1 MQSRIQQLSQLQ
13 PDKRILNYAFSQQ
26 AVIGRGSYGIVY
38 VGVNI
43 DTNQVVA
50 IKVVP
55 LQFDQQS
62 LRKEIDIMKDLDCP
76 NIVKL
81 LDVVQTPNNCYI
93 VSELCTGGDL
103 RVYMKRYGCLTEQQ
117 ALPILTQ
124 ILKGILQSFKKGIIH
139 RDLKPANILI
149 ASDNIFK
156 IADFGF
162 AKRFQHLEGDLM
174 NSMAGTPL
182 YMSPQVLLRKQ
193 YTSKCDVWSV
203 GLIYYEL
210 IEGRTPWNVMDI
222 LDLINKQRNTNI
234 KFSKKISLISQQF
247 ILGCLQYEEQKRL
260 GWEQVFTHPLFD
272 NKFLIKEQDQKSQ
285 KSQHSTSQIKN
296 ESDSSNMNTKLVA
309 VNSPPQTKSPLQ
321 IYNKQQKT
329 IQKEI
334 LSKVESPKQE
344 IRQLFNHSK
353 TVMLPETQK
362 KDRTI
367 SIGNQPQS
375 TRNSGNKIFNENQK
389 VLIRQRS
396 ENDELSNNKQ
406 IIQNQIEYLQLLKQ
420 IRSQLFDYQQVT
432 IQQTTVYKLQFII
445 LKNIMMITTQ
455 LKSCLIDG
463 NVNTLELKDF
473 EIFKQRDTFKNIE
486 KQILELH
493 FDSFNNFQECQ
504 LLLNENYTLIMNDL
518 EFMDIFNNNFE
529 YSVQFCNLAKHLS
542 LSFIKQ
548 YLYQIILGYENPK
561 IQSFTFIL
569 CNYAKFVGEYTQ
581 NVEQFLHCIKIQLTR
596 SECINYIEK
605 ILFN

>member
-1 MQSRIQQLSQLQ
+1 MQTRIQQLSQLQ
-13 PDKRILNYAFSQQ
+13 PDKRILNYTFSQQ

-38 VGVNI
+38 VGMNI

-55 LQFDQQS
+55 LQCDQQS

-93 VSELCTGGDL
+93 ISELCTGGDL
-103 RVYMKRYGCLTEQQ
+103 REYMKRHGCLTEQQ
-117 ALPILTQ
+117 ALPIITQ
-124 ILKGILQSFKKGIIH
+124 ILKGILQSFKRSIIH

-149 ASDNIFK
+149 TSENIFK

-174 NSMAGTPL
+174 SSLAGTPL

-234 KFSKKISLISQQF
+234 KFSKKISPLSQQF

-272 NKFLIKEQDQKSQ
+272 NKFIMKDIDQKSQ
-285 KSQHSTSQIKN
+285 RSQHSTSQIKN
-296 ESDSSNMNTKLVA
+296 ESDISTMNAKLVA

-321 IYNKQQKT
+321 IYNKQKT
-329 IQKEI
+329 SQKEL
-334 LSKVESPKQE
+334 LSKVDSPKQE

-353 TVMLPETQK
+353 TMMIPQTLK

-375 TRNSGNKIFNENQK
+375 TRNSGNKIFGENQK
-389 VLIRQRS
+389 GFSRQRS
-396 ENDELSNNKQ
+396 ENDELQNNKQ
-406 IIQNQIEYLQLLKQ
+406 IIQNQIEFLLLMKQ
-420 IRSQLFDYQQVT
+420 IRIQLLDYSQVT

-445 LKNIMMITTQ
+445 LKNIMMKTTQ
-455 LKSCLIDG
+455 LKNCLIDG
-463 NVNTLELKDF
+463 NVNNLELKDF
-473 EIFKQRDTFKNIE
+473 EMFKQSDTFKNIE

-504 LLLNENYTLIMNDL
+504 LLLNENYTQIMNDL

-529 YSVQFCNLAKHLS
+529 YSIQFCNLAKHLS
-542 LSFIKQ
+542 LQFIKQ

-561 IQSFTFIL
+561 IQLFTFLL
-569 CNYAKFVGEYTQ
+569 CNYAKYVGEYTQ
-581 NVEQFLHCIKIQLTR
+581 NVELLLQSSKLQLSR
-596 SECINYIEK
+596 NECINYIEK

>member
-1 MQSRIQQLSQLQ
+1 MQTRIQQLSQLQ
-13 PDKRILNYAFSQQ
+13 PDKRILNYTFSQQ

-38 VGVNI
+38 VGMNI

-55 LQFDQQS
+55 LQCDQQS

-103 RVYMKRYGCLTEQQ
+103 REYMKRHGCLTEQQ
-117 ALPILTQ
+117 ALPIITQ
-124 ILKGILQSFKKGIIH
+124 ILKGILQSFKRGIVH

-149 ASDNIFK
+149 TAENIFK

-174 NSMAGTPL
+174 SSLAGTPL

-222 LDLINKQRNTNI
+222 LDLINKQRNTSI
-234 KFSKKISLISQQF
+234 KFSKKISPLSQQF

-272 NKFLIKEQDQKSQ
+272 NKFVMKELDQKSQ
-285 KSQHSTSQIKN
+285 RSQHSTSQIKN
-296 ESDSSNMNTKLVA
+296 ESDSSNINAKLVA

-321 IYNKQQKT
+321 IYNRQKT
-329 IQKEI
+329 SQKEL
-334 LSKVESPKQE
+334 LSKVDSPKQE
-344 IRQLFNHSK
+344 IRQLFHHSK
-353 TVMLPETQK
+353 TMMIPQTLK

-375 TRNSGNKIFNENQK
+375 TRNSGNKMFGENQK
-389 VLIRQRS
+389 GFSRQRS
-396 ENDELSNNKQ
+396 ENDELQNNKQ
-406 IIQNQIEYLQLLKQ
+406 IIQNQIEFLLLMKQLRIQLL
-420 IRSQLFDYQQVT
+420 DYSQVT

-445 LKNIMMITTQ
+445 LKNIMMKTTQ
-455 LKSCLIDG
+455 LKHGLIDG
-463 NVNTLELKDF
+463 NVNNFELKDF
-473 EIFKQRDTFKNIE
+473 EIFKQSDTFKNIE

-493 FDSFNNFQECQ
+493 FDSFNSFQECQ

-529 YSVQFCNLAKHLS
+529 YSIQFCNLAKHLS
-542 LSFIKQ
+542 LQFIKCNEFD
-548 YLYQIILGYENPK
+548 Y
-561 IQSFTFIL
+561 IQNI
-569 CNYAKFVGEYTQ
+569 YIK
-581 NVEQFLHCIKIQLTR
+581 QFWDM
-596 SECINYIEK
+596 K
-605 ILFN
+605 ILRFNCSHFCCATMRSSLESTLRMWNNCYRERMYKLY

>member
-13 PDKRILNYAFSQQ
+13 PDKRILNYTFSQQ

-38 VGVNI
+38 VGMNI

-55 LQFDQQS
+55 LQCDQQS

-81 LDVVQTPNNCYI
+81 IDVVQTPNNCYI
-93 VSELCTGGDL
+93 ISELCTGGDL
-103 RVYMKRYGCLTEQQ
+103 REYMKRNGCLNEQQ
-117 ALPILTQ
+117 ALPILMQ
-124 ILKGILQSFKKGIIH
+124 ILKGILQSFKRGIIH

-149 ASDNIFK
+149 TSENIFK

-174 NSMAGTPL
+174 NSLAGTPL

-193 YTSKCDVWSV
+193 YTSKCDVWSI

-234 KFSKKISLISQQF
+234 KFSKKISPMSQQF
-247 ILGCLQYEEQKRL
+247 ILGCLQYEESKRL
-260 GWEQVFTHPLFD
+260 GWEQVFTHPLFE
-272 NKFLIKEQDQKSQ
+272 NKFLIKEQDSKSQ
-285 KSQHSTSQIKN
+285 KSQYSTSQIKN
-296 ESDSSNMNTKLVA
+296 ESDTSIINTKLVA

-321 IYNKQQKT
+321 IYNKQK
-329 IQKEI
+329 INQKEL
-334 LSKVESPKQE
+334 LSKVDSPKQE
-344 IRQLFNHSK
+344 IRQLFQHSK
-353 TVMLPETQK
+353 TMMIPQTLK

-375 TRNSGNKIFNENQK
+375 TRNSGNKMFTEK
-389 VLIRQRS
+389 GFTKQRS
-396 ENDELSNNKQ
+396 ENDELQIQNNKQ
-406 IIQNQIEYLQLLKQ
+406 IIQNQIEFILLLKQ
-420 IRSQLFDYQQVT
+420 IRIQLLDFQQVT

-445 LKNIMMITTQ
+445 LKNIMMKTTQ
-455 LKSCLIDG
+455 LKSCLVDG
-463 NVNTLELKDF
+463 NVNNLELKEF
-473 EIFKQRDTFKNIE
+473 ENFKQSDTFKNIE

-493 FDSFNNFQECQ
+493 FDSFNSFQECQ
-504 LLLNENYTLIMNDL
+504 LRLNENYTLIMNDM

-529 YSVQFCNLAKHLS
+529 YSIQFCNLAKHLS
-542 LSFIKQ
+542 LQFIKQ
-548 YLYQIILGYENPK
+548 YLYQIILGYENAK
-561 IQSFTFIL
+561 IQLFTFLL
-569 CNYAKFVGEYTQ
+569 CNYAKFVGEYSQ
-581 NVEQFLHCIKIQLTR
+581 NIEQFLNSSKMQLSR
-596 SECINYIEK
+596 NECINYIER

>member
-1 MQSRIQQLSQLQ
+1 MQTRIQQLSQLQ
-13 PDKRILNYAFSQQ
+13 PDKRILNYTFSQQ

-38 VGVNI
+38 VGMNI

-55 LQFDQQS
+55 LQCDQQS

-103 RVYMKRYGCLTEQQ
+103 REYMKRHGCLTEQQ

-124 ILKGILQSFKKGIIH
+124 ILKGILQSFKRGIVH

-149 ASDNIFK
+149 TAENIFK

-174 NSMAGTPL
+174 SSLAGTPL

-222 LDLINKQRNTNI
+222 LDLINKQRNTSI
-234 KFSKKISLISQQF
+234 KFSKKISPLSQQF

-272 NKFLIKEQDQKSQ
+272 NKFVMKELDQKSQ
-285 KSQHSTSQIKN
+285 RSQHSTSQIKN
-296 ESDSSNMNTKLVA
+296 ESDQSNINAKLVA

-321 IYNKQQKT
+321 IYNKQKT
-329 IQKEI
+329 SQKEL
-334 LSKVESPKQE
+334 LSKVDSPKQE
-344 IRQLFNHSK
+344 IRQLLNHSK
-353 TVMLPETQK
+353 TMMIPQTLK

-375 TRNSGNKIFNENQK
+375 TRNSGNKMFGENQK
-389 VLIRQRS
+389 GFSRQRS
-396 ENDELSNNKQ
+396 ENDELQNNKQ
-406 IIQNQIEYLQLLKQ
+406 IIQNQIEFLLLMKQLRIQLL
-420 IRSQLFDYQQVT
+420 DYSQVT

-445 LKNIMMITTQ
+445 LKNIMMKTTQ
-455 LKSCLIDG
+455 LKHCLIDG
-463 NVNTLELKDF
+463 NVNNFELKDF
-473 EIFKQRDTFKNIE
+473 EIFKQSDTFKNIE

-493 FDSFNNFQECQ
+493 FDSFNSFQECQ

-529 YSVQFCNLAKHLS
+529 YSIQFCNLAKHLS
-542 LSFIKQ
+542 LQFIKQ

-561 IQSFTFIL
+561 IQLFTFLL

-581 NVEQFLHCIKIQLTR
+581 NVEQLLQSSKLQLSR
-596 SECINYIEK
+596 NECINYIEK

>member
-1 MQSRIQQLSQLQ
+1 MQTRIQQLSQLQ
-13 PDKRILNYAFSQQ
+13 PDKRILNYTFSQQ

-38 VGVNI
+38 VGMKI

-55 LQFDQQS
+55 LQYDQQS
-62 LRKEIDIMKDLDCP
+62 LRKEIEIMKDLDCP

-103 RVYMKRYGCLTEQQ
+103 REYMKRYGCLTEQQ

-124 ILKGILQSFKKGIIH
+124 ILKGILQSFKRGIIH

-149 ASDNIFK
+149 TSENIFK

-174 NSMAGTPL
+174 NSLAGTPL

-193 YTSKCDVWSV
+193 YTSKCDVWSI

-234 KFSKKISLISQQF
+234 KFSKKISPMSQQF

-272 NKFLIKEQDQKSQ
+272 NKFLMKEQDQKSQ
-285 KSQHSTSQIKN
+285 HSISQITN
-296 ESDSSNMNTKLVA
+296 ESDSSMMNAKLVA
-309 VNSPPQTKSPLQ
+309 VNSPPQIKHPLQ
-321 IYNKQQKT
+321 IYNKQKPS
-329 IQKEI
+329 QKEL

-375 TRNSGNKIFNENQK
+375 TRNSGNKIFTENQK
-389 VLIRQRS
+389 GFFRKKS
-396 ENDELSNNKQ
+396 EDDEQSNNKK
-406 IIQNQIEYLQLLKQ
+406 IIQNQLEYLQLLKN
-420 IRSQLFDYQQVT
+420 IRNQLLDYQQVT
-432 IQQTTVYKLQFII
+432 IQQTNVYKLQFII

-463 NVNTLELKDF
+463 NVNKFELKNF

-493 FDSFNNFQECQ
+493 FDGFNNFQECQ

-518 EFMDIFNNNFE
+518 QFMDIFNNNFE
-529 YSVQFCNLAKHLS
+529 YSVQFCNFAKHLS
-542 LSFIKQ
+542 LSFIKE
-548 YLYQIILGYENPK
+548 YLYQILLGYENHK
-561 IQSFTFIL
+561 IQLFTFLL
-569 CNYAKFVGEYTQ
+569 CNYAKFVGEYSQ
-581 NVEQFLHCIKIQLTR
+581 NVEQFLHTSRTYLSR
-596 SECINYIEK
+596 DDCINYIEK

>member
-1 MQSRIQQLSQLQ
+1 MQTRIQQLSQLQ
-13 PDKRILNYAFSQQ
+13 PDKRILNYTFSQQ

-38 VGVNI
+38 VGMNI

-55 LQFDQQS
+55 LQCDQQS

-93 VSELCTGGDL
+93 ISELCTGGDL
-103 RVYMKRYGCLTEQQ
+103 REYMKRHGCLTEQQ
-117 ALPILTQ
+117 ALPIITQ
-124 ILKGILQSFKKGIIH
+124 ILKGILQSFKRGIIH

-149 ASDNIFK
+149 TSENIFK

-174 NSMAGTPL
+174 SSLAGTPL

-234 KFSKKISLISQQF
+234 KFSKKISPLSQQF

-272 NKFLIKEQDQKSQ
+272 NKFIMKDIDQKSQ
-285 KSQHSTSQIKN
+285 RSQHSTSQIKN
-296 ESDSSNMNTKLVA
+296 ETDISTMNAKLVA

-321 IYNKQQKT
+321 IYNKQKT
-329 IQKEI
+329 SQKEL
-334 LSKVESPKQE
+334 LSKVDSPKQE

-353 TVMLPETQK
+353 TMMIPQTLK

-375 TRNSGNKIFNENQK
+375 TRNSGNKIFGENQK
-389 VLIRQRS
+389 GFSRQRS
-396 ENDELSNNKQ
+396 ENDELQNNKQ
-406 IIQNQIEYLQLLKQ
+406 IIQNQIEFLLLMKQ
-420 IRSQLFDYQQVT
+420 IRIQLLDYSQVT

-445 LKNIMMITTQ
+445 LKNIMMKTTQ
-455 LKSCLIDG
+455 LKNCLIDG
-463 NVNTLELKDF
+463 NINNLELKDF
-473 EIFKQRDTFKNIE
+473 EIFKQSDTFKNIE

-504 LLLNENYTLIMNDL
+504 LLLNENYTQIMNDL

-529 YSVQFCNLAKHLS
+529 YSIQFCNLAKHLS
-542 LSFIKQ
+542 LQFIKQ

-561 IQSFTFIL
+561 IQLFTFLL
-569 CNYAKFVGEYTQ
+569 CNYAKYVGEYTQ
-581 NVEQFLHCIKIQLTR
+581 NVEQLLQSSKLQLSR
-596 SECINYIEK
+596 NECINYIEK